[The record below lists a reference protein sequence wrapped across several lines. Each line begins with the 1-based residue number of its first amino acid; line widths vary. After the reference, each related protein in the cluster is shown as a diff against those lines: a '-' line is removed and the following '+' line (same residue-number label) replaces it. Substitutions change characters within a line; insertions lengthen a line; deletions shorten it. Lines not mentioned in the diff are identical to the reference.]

1 MDKII
6 ALISGKKTYLVA
18 GIAAIVAC
26 LQIFG
31 VVADIPEGVWILL
44 NALGLGAVRDAISK
58 VK

>member
-44 NALGLGAVRDAISK
+44 NALGLGAVRDAIGK